1 MTIKKKKDSK
11 KNKLRVYLAGPM
23 EFAEGAGLN
32 WRLEYKKALAKLKME
47 SVIPNKE
54 EKNIRG
60 IKELDDFKKNNI
72 TAYIQV
78 MRKII
83 DLDLNFV
90 ETLDF
95 LVVRWEGERMSGTVH
110 EVGHAYEIKKP
121 VYLVTSKPWTEVPGW
136 FLACCSSMFHSLDEL
151 IAYLKQVYI

>member
-1 MTIKKKKDSK
+1 MTTSNKKDKKKS
-11 KNKLRVYLAGPM
+11 KLRVYLAGPM
-23 EFAEGAGLN
+23 EYAAGAGLP
-32 WRLEYKKALAKLKME
+32 WRLEYKKALKKLDMDC
-47 SVIPNKE
+47 VIPNKE
-54 EKNIRG
+54 EKNVRG
-60 IKELDDFKKNNI
+60 IKDLDNFKKNNI

-95 LVVRWEGERMSGTVH
+95 IVVSWEGERMSGTVH

-121 VYLVTSKPWTEVPGW
+121 VYLVTSKPWEEVPGW

-151 IAYLKQVYI
+151 IAYLKQAYI

>member
-1 MTIKKKKDSK
+1 
-11 KNKLRVYLAGPM
+11 M

-32 WRLEYKKALAKLKME
+32 WRLEFKKALTKLGMD

-54 EKNIRG
+54 ETYITSQE
-60 IKELDDFKKNNI
+60 ELANFKKNNI

-78 MRKII
+78 MRKLI

-90 ETLDF
+90 ETLD
-95 LVVRWEGERMSGTVH
+95 LIVVRWEGERMSGTVH

-121 VYLVTSKPWTEVPGW
+121 VYLVTSKSWEEVPGW
-136 FLACCSSMFHSLDEL
+136 FLACCSSMFHSLEEL
-151 IAYLKQVYI
+151 ISYLKQAYPQ